1 MSEINEA
8 ENYGRAKISDVREW
22 AEAKKDTPESL
33 EIAGRILDDVIRG
46 EDVFKAI
53 RNHPIP
59 RRGHIS
65 KSTLIKVY
73 RARVAAGKMAEDAG
87 LFAKLRM
94 KPTRTLS
101 GVTTVTVLTKPFPCP
116 GECIFCP
123 NDSRM
128 PKSYLPDEPGAARAY
143 QNEFDPF
150 RQVRSRILA
159 YEAVGHPTDKIELL
173 VLGGSWTSYAP
184 EYREWF
190 IRRCFDALNGIGG
203 SDGGAESDSLE
214 AAQRRNESASH
225 RNVGLVV
232 ETRPDELNSDTLKE
246 LRRLGVTKIQLG
258 IQSLDDRLLT
268 LNRRGHSVQEALNAV
283 ALCRAAGFK
292 IVLHWMPN
300 LLGATPES
308 DREDFARLWS
318 ADRGGLGFCPD
329 EIKIYPTQLVENA
342 DLYRE
347 WVEGRYRPYD
357 TETLIELIAAIK
369 PTIPPYCRVN
379 RVIRD
384 IPSHHVVAGN
394 TRTSLRMDIQ
404 KRVRE
409 NGQRCGCIRCR
420 EVKGEAVARERL
432 TLVDTVYEA
441 VHAEEHF
448 LQFVTADDK
457 LAGYLRL
464 SLAKPNRPDT
474 GIEELSGAS
483 IIREIHI
490 YGQSLAVGEEAEGAA
505 QHIGLGRF
513 LIERAVEI
521 TRENGLEKIAVIAAV
536 GTRGYYRKRGFN
548 QGQYYMIRNVSSK

>member
-308 DREDFARLWS
+308 DREDFVRLWS

-464 SLAKPNRPDT
+464 SLAKPNCPDT

>member
-1 MSEINEA
+1 MSNSSDLNEPK
-8 ENYGRAKISDVREW
+8 NFGRAKISDVREW
-22 AEAKKDTPESL
+22 ADAKKDTPETL
-33 EIAGRILDDVIRG
+33 EIAGKILDDVIRG
-46 EDVFKAI
+46 TDVFKAI
-53 RNHPIP
+53 RSHPIP
-59 RRGHIS
+59 HRGHIS

-73 RARVAAGKMAEDAG
+73 RTRVAEGKIAENAE

-143 QNEFDPF
+143 QNEFDPY
-150 RQVRSRILA
+150 RQVRSRIQA

-173 VLGGSWTSYAP
+173 ILGGSWTSYSP

-190 IRRCFDALNGIGG
+190 VRRCFDAMNE
-203 SDGGAESDSLE
+203 SEAEADSLE
-214 AAQRRNESASH
+214 SAQQRNETANH

-232 ETRPDELNSDTLKE
+232 ETRPDELNPESLKE

-258 IQSLDDRLLT
+258 IQSLDDQILK
-268 LNRRGHSVQEALNAV
+268 LNRRGHSVQDALDAV

-300 LLGATPES
+300 LLGATPDS
-308 DREDFARLWS
+308 DIADFARLWS
-318 ADRGGLGFCPD
+318 ADRAGLGFCPD

-342 DLYRE
+342 GLYQE
-347 WVEGRYRPYD
+347 WVEGRYHPYD
-357 TETLIELIAAIK
+357 TETLIELIAAVK

-404 KRVRE
+404 KRVKE

-420 EVKGEAVARERL
+420 EVKGEAVALSRL

-441 VHAEEHF
+441 VKAEEHF

-464 SLAKPNRPDT
+464 SIAQPDRPET
-474 GIEELSGAS
+474 GIEELRGAS
-483 IIREIHI
+483 IIREVHI
-490 YGQSLAVGEEAEGAA
+490 YGQSLAVGEESDGAA
-505 QHIGLGRF
+505 QHIGLGRR
-513 LIERAVEI
+513 LIEKAVEI
-521 TRENGLEKIAVIAAV
+521 TREKGLEKIAVIAAI
-536 GTRGYYRKRGFN
+536 GTRGYYRKRGFE
-548 QGQYYMIRNVSSK
+548 QGKYYMIRNISRE

>member
-53 RNHPIP
+53 RSHPIP

-150 RQVRSRILA
+150 RQVQSRILA

-464 SLAKPNRPDT
+464 SLAKPNCPDT

>member
-8 ENYGRAKISDVREW
+8 KNYGRAKISDVREW

-59 RRGHIS
+59 RRDHIS

-150 RQVRSRILA
+150 RQVQSRILA

-536 GTRGYYRKRGFN
+536 GTRGYYRKRGFS

>member
-409 NGQRCGCIRCR
+409 NGQHCGCIRCR

-464 SLAKPNRPDT
+464 SLAKPNCPDT

>member
-8 ENYGRAKISDVREW
+8 KNYGRAKISDVREW

-59 RRGHIS
+59 SRGHIS

-150 RQVRSRILA
+150 RQVQSRILA

>member
-150 RQVRSRILA
+150 RQVQSRILA

-464 SLAKPNRPDT
+464 SLAKPNCPDT

>member
-184 EYREWF
+184 EYRGWF

>member
-464 SLAKPNRPDT
+464 SLAKPNCPDT

>member
-1 MSEINEA
+1 MSEISEA
-8 ENYGRAKISDVREW
+8 KNYGRAKISDVREW

-33 EIAGRILDDVIRG
+33 EIAGQILDDIVRG

-73 RARVAAGKMAEDAG
+73 RARVAAGKMTEDTG

-116 GECIFCP
+116 GKCIFCP

-150 RQVRSRILA
+150 RQVQSRILA

-203 SDGGAESDSLE
+203 SDGAESDSLE
-214 AAQRRNESASH
+214 TAQRRNESASH

-246 LRRLGVTKIQLG
+246 LRRLGITKIQLG
-258 IQSLDDRLLT
+258 IQSLDDQLLT
-268 LNRRGHSVQEALNAV
+268 LNRRGHSVQDALNAV

-342 DLYRE
+342 NLYQE
-347 WVEGRYRPYD
+347 WVEGRYHPYD

-441 VHAEEHF
+441 VQAEEHF

-464 SLAKPNRPDT
+464 SLAKPNHPDT

-505 QHIGLGRF
+505 QHIGLGRL

-536 GTRGYYRKRGFN
+536 GTRGYYRNRGFS

>member
-258 IQSLDDRLLT
+258 IQSLEDRLLT

-464 SLAKPNRPDT
+464 SLAKPNCPDT

>member
-1 MSEINEA
+1 MIEPPEA
-8 ENYGRAKISDVREW
+8 KNYGRAKISDVREW
-22 AEAKKDTPESL
+22 ADAKKDTPETL
-33 EIAGRILDDVIRG
+33 AVAGKILDDIVRG

-53 RNHPIP
+53 RSHPVP

-73 RARVAAGKMAEDAG
+73 RARVADGTISEDAE
-87 LFAKLRM
+87 LLAKLRM

-150 RQVRSRILA
+150 RQVQSRIQA

-173 VLGGSWTSYAP
+173 ILGGSWTSYTP
-184 EYREWF
+184 EYREQF
-190 IRRCFDALNGIGG
+190 IRRCFDAMNGDDESGG
-203 SDGGAESDSLE
+203 SDSLE
-214 AAQRRNESASH
+214 EAQRRNESADH

-232 ETRPDELNSDTLKE
+232 ETRPDELNPAALKE

-258 IQSLDDRLLT
+258 VQSLDDDILKR
-268 LNRRGHSVQEALNAV
+268 NRRGHTVRDALNAV

-318 ADRGGLGFCPD
+318 ADQGGLGFCPD

-357 TETLIELIAAIK
+357 TETLIELVAAIK

-420 EVKGEAVARERL
+420 EVKGEAVALDRL
-432 TLVDTVYEA
+432 TLGDRVYDA
-441 VHAEEHF
+441 VQAEEHF
-448 LQFVTADDK
+448 LHFATPDDK

-464 SLAKPNRPDT
+464 SIPKPGRPDPE
-474 GIEELSGAS
+474 IDDLAGAS

-490 YGQSLAVGEEAEGAA
+490 YGQSLAVGEESDGAA
-505 QHIGLGRF
+505 QHIGLGRL
-513 LIERAVEI
+513 LIEKAVEI
-521 TRENGLEKIAVIAAV
+521 TREKGLNKIAVIAAV
-536 GTRGYYRKRGFN
+536 GTRGYYRKRGFV
-548 QGQYYMIRNVSSK
+548 QGQYYMIRNFSPE